1 MKIFKRKRFT
11 AEEVIKKCG
20 FRIILVFFQFS
31 FFIFGE
37 MSYLMLRKGKKDLYT
52 KITFEEGLC
61 TY

>member
-37 MSYLMLRKGKKDLYT
+37 IRDELFDTIDSLV
-52 KITFEEGLC
+52 EEGEKRFI
-61 TY
+61 Y